1 MLFSLYHFFSLSQ
14 FPSSHFFLNI
24 CFFTAVQSCS
34 AFLSTCLPLISL
46 AVVCSVSEPIT
57 PAAPPLW
64 SAQTLMKQPC
74 ESATVGSEEFTCTTH
89 THTHTH
95 THSNL
100 ERKSSSFILIVWLR
114 CTLHLNYDWDS
125 KFFYKTASIF
135 VKNSGIESFEW
146 SSVLMTFI

>member
-1 MLFSLYHFFSLSQ
+1 MAGTVISSFVFQCCSNINFIFSLYHFFSLSQ

-24 CFFTAVQSCS
+24 CFFTAVPSCS
-34 AFLSTCLPLISL
+34 AFLSACLPLISL

-89 THTHTH
+89 THTVILREKAVLSFSLSDSVVLCTP
-95 THSNL
+95 TTAGI
-100 ERKSSSFILIVWLR
+100 RSSSTKLLPFL
-114 CTLHLNYDWDS
+114 
-125 KFFYKTASIF
+125 
-135 VKNSGIESFEW
+135 
-146 SSVLMTFI
+146 

>member
-1 MLFSLYHFFSLSQ
+1 MLIITVQKTIFPETHSIAGTVISSFVFQCCSNIHFLFSLYHFFSLSQ

-89 THTHTH
+89 THTH
-95 THSNL
+95 SNL
-100 ERKSSSFILIVWLR
+100 ERKSSSFILIV
-114 CTLHLNYDWDS
+114 
-125 KFFYKTASIF
+125 
-135 VKNSGIESFEW
+135 
-146 SSVLMTFI
+146 